1 MFAPFLAF
9 QATSM
14 RFLLFGEQNESKY
27 INSTLHMDN
36 RKIIQSKLYVKP

>member
-9 QATSM
+9 QIIYM
-14 RFLLFGEQNESKY
+14 RFLLFGEWKECKY
-27 INSTLHMDN
+27 INSVPHMDN